1 MALPDR
7 RQLYRL
13 SYPVCERPQM
23 MVGGRCYEV
32 IDISERSA
40 KLRFGEGLP
49 ANVEEPVNGVIRFSD
64 GSDVSVEGAAFRRA
78 QNTLVIILSK
88 GISFRRM
95 VLEQLHLRQKY
106 PRLFRRL
113 AANDPLPAT

>member
-1 MALPDR
+1 
-7 RQLYRL
+7 
-13 SYPVCERPQM
+13 M

-113 AANDPLPAT
+113 SANDPLPAT

>member
-23 MVGGRCYEV
+23 TVGGRCYEV
-32 IDISERSA
+32 IDISETSA

-49 ANVEEPVNGVIRFSD
+49 AECEKPVAGVIRFSD
-64 GSDVSVEGAAFRRA
+64 GSALPVEGATLRRA
-78 QNTLVIILSK
+78 QNSLVIILSK

-106 PRLFRRL
+106 PRLFQRQ
-113 AANDPLPAT
+113 AANDPLPAV